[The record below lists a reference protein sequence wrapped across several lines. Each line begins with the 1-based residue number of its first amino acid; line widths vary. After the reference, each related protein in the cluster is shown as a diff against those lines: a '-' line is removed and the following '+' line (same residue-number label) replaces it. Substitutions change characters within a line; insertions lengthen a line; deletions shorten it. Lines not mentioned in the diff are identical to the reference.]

1 MKEKI
6 KRIENM
12 PDTKKVLIIED
23 DNMIS
28 SMYRTKLEQDG
39 YEVVIANNGAEGL
52 DKVRES
58 MPDII
63 LLDVIMPQLDG
74 FTVLK
79 ELRENMNINVPIVM
93 LTNLGTEED
102 QKKGNDLG
110 ASDYL
115 VKANLT
121 PSQVSETIQK
131 NLQ

>member
-1 MKEKI
+1 
-6 KRIENM
+6 M

>member
-1 MKEKI
+1 ML
-6 KRIENM
+6 
-12 PDTKKVLIIED
+12 DTKKVLIIED

-39 YEVVIANNGAEGL
+39 YNVIIANDGAEGL
-52 DKVRES
+52 DKARER

-79 ELRENMNINVPIVM
+79 ELRENMNVKVPIVM
-93 LTNLGTEED
+93 LTNLGTDED
-102 QKKGNDLG
+102 QEKGYNLG

-131 NLQ
+131 NLK

>member
-1 MKEKI
+1 
-6 KRIENM
+6 M

-39 YEVVIANNGAEGL
+39 YNVVIANNGAEGL
-52 DKVRES
+52 DKVREAI
-58 MPDII
+58 PDII

-79 ELRENMNINVPIVM
+79 ELRESMNITVPIVM

-121 PSQVSETIQK
+121 PSQVSETVKK